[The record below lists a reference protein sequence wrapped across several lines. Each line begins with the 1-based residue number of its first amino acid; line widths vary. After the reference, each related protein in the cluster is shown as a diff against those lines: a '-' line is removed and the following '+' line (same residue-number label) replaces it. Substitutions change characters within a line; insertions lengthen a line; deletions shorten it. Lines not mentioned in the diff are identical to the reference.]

1 MKWIKKIGNNVLI
14 KTFLIVFIILLFL
27 FIIKKYAPFGQ
38 NSLATMDA
46 KIQYLDFF
54 MYLKDVLS
62 GENSINYSFSSG
74 LGQDTIAVF
83 SYYLLSPFNIFVIFF
98 DKVNIESFF
107 NLIFLLKVSV
117 AGLTFA
123 YFLKNR
129 FETKLDDFYIIILSI
144 GYALSQYNI
153 AQASNVMWLDGV
165 YMLPLILLGV
175 YKIVNNKSNI
185 LLIVSVACSLIFNWY
200 TGLINCLFS
209 IIWFLFE
216 TAIFEIDNKKENKFK
231 ERLKTIF
238 NKFLKY
244 SFSGIT
250 ACLISACVLIP
261 TFMSLQSG
269 RGNLQFGLLKNFSI
283 IGDIPSVV
291 SQYTIGATSQYGKVS
306 LFCGSFALIGCISSI
321 FLNKITKKKRI
332 LFAIF
337 LIIILLMFYWNPF
350 FVVFSLIKSANSYWY
365 RYSYLGI
372 LGILFLAAY
381 FYQGKTDNKFFYNLI
396 KFISL
401 YSIILMIFNSIFQSN
416 TRNNVYLT
424 IAFIISIGLMFI
436 FINYLNDKKR
446 LMKNVSRAL
455 LFILVISEITYNTS
469 LLMDKYHTT
478 TVDDVSKYINGQEE
492 QIAAIKNIDSG
503 YFRISQTKTRN
514 MNKGTNLTANY
525 NEPLAFNY
533 WGISSYT
540 SDPNEIQRQLL
551 ANLGY
556 ASNGANTNIINTSI
570 LGADS
575 LLGVKYILSNYPI
588 NGLNEL
594 QIESKNG
601 KKVYENP
608 YVLPIAFKYDNNIT
622 FENSTNNNPFEYQ
635 NNLFSNLLNEDIELY
650 VPIEFATTEKYE
662 NEGIVKTYTLNIPEG
677 KYAVYGNLIA
687 SRNNTSTLNIDNKY
701 ETDYFC
707 WLSPS
712 VFYIPTSGKN
722 EIVNVTL
729 SSKEKNNIKQE
740 QFYALQLDVLKEI
753 SDKLNDK
760 KANVIQIQNGEIHI
774 EVNSNSEK
782 EELFISVPY
791 DEGWKISLNGNEI
804 EPEIYA
810 NCMMMI
816 PLDNGD
822 NIIEMKY
829 SLPYFEISLLISII
843 GIFIFIGMIFYQ
855 RKCIINKN

>member
-1 MKWIKKIGNNVLI
+1 MK
-14 KTFLIVFIILLFL
+14 
-27 FIIKKYAPFGQ
+27 
-38 NSLATMDA
+38 
-46 KIQYLDFF
+46 
-54 MYLKDVLS
+54 
-62 GENSINYSFSSG
+62 
-74 LGQDTIAVF
+74 
-83 SYYLLSPFNIFVIFF
+83 
-98 DKVNIESFF
+98 
-107 NLIFLLKVSV
+107 
-117 AGLTFA
+117 
-123 YFLKNR
+123 
-129 FETKLDDFYIIILSI
+129 
-144 GYALSQYNI
+144 
-153 AQASNVMWLDGV
+153 
-165 YMLPLILLGV
+165 
-175 YKIVNNKSNI
+175 
-185 LLIVSVACSLIFNWY
+185 
-200 TGLINCLFS
+200 
-209 IIWFLFE
+209 
-216 TAIFEIDNKKENKFK
+216 
-231 ERLKTIF
+231 
-238 NKFLKY
+238 
-244 SFSGIT
+244 
-250 ACLISACVLIP
+250 
-261 TFMSLQSG
+261 
-269 RGNLQFGLLKNFSI
+269 
-283 IGDIPSVV
+283 
-291 SQYTIGATSQYGKVS
+291 
-306 LFCGSFALIGCISSI
+306 
-321 FLNKITKKKRI
+321 
-332 LFAIF
+332 
-337 LIIILLMFYWNPF
+337 
-350 FVVFSLIKSANSYWY
+350 
-365 RYSYLGI
+365 
-372 LGILFLAAY
+372 
-381 FYQGKTDNKFFYNLI
+381 
-396 KFISL
+396 
-401 YSIILMIFNSIFQSN
+401 
-416 TRNNVYLT
+416 
-424 IAFIISIGLMFI
+424 
-436 FINYLNDKKR
+436 
-446 LMKNVSRAL
+446 
-455 LFILVISEITYNTS
+455 
-469 LLMDKYHTT
+469 KYHTT

-503 YFRISQTKTRN
+503 YYRISQTKTRN

-594 QIESKNG
+594 QIESKNR

-687 SRNNTSTLNIDNKY
+687 SKNNTSTLNIDNKY

-774 EVNSNSEK
+774 EVNSNNEK

-829 SLPYFEISLLISII
+829 SLPYFKISFLISII